1 MEKIHGFQ
9 VIFFSIPIR
18 IVLCQMQ
25 PEAQKRNIMN
35 VGVLSTYK
43 YHVPNHFVKILK
55 QLLTLQNWHAEVL
68 MNQITY
74 LLRSWLSRIAYFE
87 NNWPNL
93 SSHLE
98 IVILEHSSF
107 FTHYLTRKN
116 PLFLKITSSRWQEEG
131 NHLPKLVSQLVV
143 NA

>member
-74 LLRSWLSRIAYFE
+74 LG
-87 NNWPNL
+87 PDC
-93 SSHLE
+93 LE
-98 IVILEHSSF
+98 SPI
-107 FTHYLTRKN
+107 
-116 PLFLKITSSRWQEEG
+116 LKITGQIY
-131 NHLPKLVSQLVV
+131 LVI
-143 NA
+143 